1 MRNRAMSRTWLE
13 VNLDVIRNNYKIA
26 RSKLK
31 ETTELIAVVKADAYG
46 NGAPVVASILESEP
60 GIYAFAVASFDEAEQ
75 LRLHGVKKPILILGY
90 TAPHLAPE
98 LYSLDLTAALVSGEY
113 ARALDRYARQSG
125 VTVKGHIKVDSGMS
139 RLGIVNHSPRN
150 FEAAVA
156 EAEEILACDR
166 LIIDGIFTH
175 FATSGWEDTSFT
187 DLQFANF
194 KAVLDA
200 LTAKGY
206 QLPHAHC
213 CNSGAVVFHPECEL
227 HTVRTGS
234 LLYGFQ
240 PDYGRPVP
248 GLVSPSQLKSSI
260 GQVKN
265 LAPGDKVGYNCTY
278 EVTRDMSIA
287 VIPIG
292 YADGLPYGMS
302 NKGHILVNGQKA
314 PVIGSVCMDQ
324 MMVDITGIEGVRP
337 GQTVT
342 IFGEDN
348 DAFQSMIEV
357 SKEAEAFP
365 PQFFTNITSR
375 VPRVYYE
382 NGMVVSYEA
391 LTGTGARL

>member
-1 MRNRAMSRTWLE
+1 MSRTWLE

-248 GLVSPSQLKSSI
+248 GLVSHSQLNSSI

-314 PVIGSVCMDQ
+314 PVIGSV
-324 MMVDITGIEGVRP
+324 
-337 GQTVT
+337 
-342 IFGEDN
+342 
-348 DAFQSMIEV
+348 
-357 SKEAEAFP
+357 
-365 PQFFTNITSR
+365 
-375 VPRVYYE
+375 
-382 NGMVVSYEA
+382 
-391 LTGTGARL
+391 